1 MPITMSIL
9 NIIGVGVGVGGIP
22 NDQQPEF
29 RRSPQPEVRD
39 KIRIDFV

>member
-1 MPITMSIL
+1 MPIAKSIL
-9 NIIGVGVGVGGIP
+9 NIIGVGVGGIP

>member
-9 NIIGVGVGVGGIP
+9 NIIGVGVGGIP

-39 KIRIDFV
+39 KMKIDFV